1 MSSIEFD
8 AKKTKDECVQ
18 WIRDWFEENGKDCV
32 AIIGI
37 SGGKDSMCLLHLLLK
52 SKDEL
57 GITVKA
63 INVEHGIRG
72 EKSLSDSD
80 FVAKECAILGIPL
93 YFQRVDSLG
102 FSSENGLSVE
112 EAARTILSAE

>member
-1 MSSIEFD
+1 MINKSLFKRGD
-8 AKKTKDECVQ
+8 A
-18 WIRDWFEENGKDCV
+18 V
-32 AIIGI
+32 AVAL

-72 EKSLSDSD
+72 E
-80 FVAKECAILGIPL
+80 II
-93 YFQRVDSLG
+93 
-102 FSSENGLSVE
+102 
-112 EAARTILSAE
+112 